1 MSYSKQRIEIGNAYR
16 DMLNRGI
23 HFDEASFITWAQ
35 YLYECDYATAK
46 NGLDDGKN
54 LLAMQ
59 KQAELSEVVDEDK
72 VVQDLV
78 DNIDEKLSSEE
89 QEVKEMFTD
98 GKEI

>member
-35 YLYECDYATAK
+35 YLYEVDYATAK

-54 LLAMQ
+54 LIAMQ
-59 KQAELSEVVDEDK
+59 QQAELSQEVDK
-72 VVQDLV
+72 DDVVNNIV
-78 DNIDEKLSSEE
+78 NNIDNKLSSEE
-89 QEVKEMFTD
+89 QEVKEMFL
-98 GKEI
+98 ENE

>member
-35 YLYECDYATAK
+35 YLYEVDYATAK

-54 LLAMQ
+54 LIAMQ
-59 KQAELSEVVDEDK
+59 QQAELSQQVDEDK
-72 VVQDLV
+72 LLNDLV
-78 DNIDEKLSSEE
+78 ENLDNKLTSEE
-89 QEVKEMFTD
+89 QEVKEMFT
-98 GKEI
+98 ENE

>member
-54 LLAMQ
+54 LIAMQ
-59 KQAELSEVVDEDK
+59 QQAELSQEVDEDK
-72 VVQDLV
+72 VVNDIV
-78 DNIDEKLSSEE
+78 NNIDEKLSSEE
-89 QEVKEMFTD
+89 REIKEKFD
-98 GKEI
+98 YE

>member
-1 MSYSKQRIEIGNAYR
+1 MSYSKQRIVIGNAYR

-35 YLYECDYATAK
+35 YLYEVDYATAK

-54 LLAMQ
+54 LIALQ
-59 KQAELSEVVDEDK
+59 QQAELSQQVDEDK
-72 VVQDLV
+72 VVNDLV
-78 DNIDEKLSSEE
+78 NNIDSKLSENEE
-89 QEVKEMFTD
+89 KILEVFSD

>member
-59 KQAELSEVVDEDK
+59 QQAELSQVVDKDD
-72 VVQDLV
+72 VVNNIV
-78 DNIDEKLSSEE
+78 ENIDSKLEPQE
-89 QEVKEMFTD
+89 QQVKEMFLN
-98 GKEI
+98 E

>member
-35 YLYECDYATAK
+35 YLYEVDYATAK

-54 LLAMQ
+54 LIAMQ
-59 KQAELSEVVDEDK
+59 QQAELSQQVDEDK
-72 VVQDLV
+72 AL
-78 DNIDEKLSSEE
+78 DNIVENLDNKLSENEE
-89 QEVKEMFTD
+89 KILEVFKEN
-98 GKEI
+98 EQ

>member
-1 MSYSKQRIEIGNAYR
+1 MSFSKQRIEIGNAYR

-35 YLYECDYATAK
+35 YLYEVDYATAK

-54 LLAMQ
+54 LIAMQ
-59 KQAELSEVVDEDK
+59 QQAELSQQVDEDK

-78 DNIDEKLSSEE
+78 ENIDEKLSSEE
-89 QEVKEMFTD
+89 QKVLEVFKDE
-98 GKEI
+98 

>member
-35 YLYECDYATAK
+35 YLYEVDYATAK

-54 LLAMQ
+54 LIAMQ
-59 KQAELSEVVDEDK
+59 QQAELSQEVDK
-72 VVQDLV
+72 DDVVNNIV
-78 DNIDEKLSSEE
+78 ENIDNNLSSEE
-89 QEVKEMFTD
+89 QQVKEMFL
-98 GKEI
+98 ENE

>member
-35 YLYECDYATAK
+35 YLYEVDYATAK

-54 LLAMQ
+54 LIAMQ
-59 KQAELSEVVDEDK
+59 QQAELSQEIDK
-72 VVQDLV
+72 DKAL
-78 DNIDEKLSSEE
+78 DNIVENLDNKLTAEE
-89 QEVKEMFTD
+89 QKVLEVFKEN
-98 GKEI
+98 E

>member
-54 LLAMQ
+54 LIALE
-59 KQAELSEVVDEDK
+59 KQAELSQQVDEDK
-72 VVQDLV
+72 VVNDIV
-78 DNIDEKLSSEE
+78 ENIDNKLTAEE
-89 QEVKEMFTD
+89 QKVLEVFKDE
-98 GKEI
+98 